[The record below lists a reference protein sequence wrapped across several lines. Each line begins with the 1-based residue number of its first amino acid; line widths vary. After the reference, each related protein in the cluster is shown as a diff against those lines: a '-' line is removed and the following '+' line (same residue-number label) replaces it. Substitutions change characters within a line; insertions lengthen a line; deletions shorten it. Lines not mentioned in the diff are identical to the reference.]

1 MTDAA
6 FLRMNP
12 NPKNLTIH
20 TPALPM
26 LGFSISFKPQDN
38 TSSFV
43 LFSDRGALGPILENL
58 PQE

>member
-1 MTDAA
+1 
-6 FLRMNP
+6 MNP